1 MTGANIEFDAGGKE
15 RSQVEIT
22 SEMINAGLDAL
33 FLNAASDNHIS
44 ADCIADVY
52 IAMEKA
58 RVRGSRENSESLLPQ
73 Q

>member
-1 MTGANIEFDAGGKE
+1 MALSEFNEFDGTAS
-15 RSQVEIT
+15 SQVEI
-22 SEMINAGLDAL
+22 SPEMIEAGLDAL
-33 FLNAASDNHIS
+33 FLNAVSDNHIS

-58 RVRGSRENSESLLPQ
+58 RVRGSRENSGSSLPQ